1 VPSLQSRVLR
11 PLLNLRKRLINWEA
25 PVERFRAMIAHS
37 DRFFMPSKEVE
48 VQPVVTDGV
57 PGEWLIPPDASPR
70 SVILYLHGG
79 GWTLGWSRV
88 HRRMVAHLCRAAA
101 CRALVADYRLAP
113 EHPFPAALEDC
124 LTAYRW
130 LLKNGTDSG
139 DIVIAGDSAGGN
151 LTLATLLSLR
161 DAAEPLPAA
170 AVCIS
175 PMTDLLGT
183 GASFRTN
190 KDPVVTA
197 EFALMMARHYA
208 GSHDKRSPLLSPYYG
223 DLRGLPPLLIHVG
236 GDEILLSDAE
246 GFADKA
252 RAAGVDVRLIVW
264 PGMWHVWH
272 LLPSLPEA
280 RQAIEAIGGFIRERL
295 APASIP

>member
-1 VPSLQSRVLR
+1 
-11 PLLNLRKRLINWEA
+11 
-25 PVERFRAMIAHS
+25 
-37 DRFFMPSKEVE
+37 
-48 VQPVVTDGV
+48 
-57 PGEWLIPPDASPR
+57 
-70 SVILYLHGG
+70 VILYLHGG
-79 GWTLGWSRV
+79 GWTLGWSGV
-88 HRRMVAHLCRAAA
+88 HRRLVAYLCRAAA

-113 EHPFPAALEDC
+113 EYPFPAALEDC
-124 LTAYRW
+124 LTVYRW
-130 LLKNGTDSG
+130 LLKSGTAPG

-170 AVCIS
+170 AVCVS

-208 GSHDKRSPLLSPYYG
+208 GAQDPRSPLISPFYAELY
-223 DLRGLPPLLIHVG
+223 GLPPLLIHVG

-252 RAAGVDVRLIVW
+252 RAAGVDVRLVVW
-264 PGMWHVWH
+264 PRMWHVWH

-280 RQAIEAIGGFIRERL
+280 RQAIEAIGGFIRERVT
-295 APASIP
+295 PASIA

>member
-1 VPSLQSRVLR
+1 MPSLQSRAIRL
-11 PLLNLRKRLINWEA
+11 LLNVRKRFIDWEA
-25 PVERFRAMIAHS
+25 PVERFRAMMERSEPHFRPPKDVA
-37 DRFFMPSKEVE
+37 VE
-48 VQPVVTDGV
+48 PVHMDGI

-79 GWTLGWSRV
+79 GWTLGWGNV

-101 CRALVADYRLAP
+101 SRALVVDYRLAP

-124 LTAYRW
+124 LAGYRW
-130 LLKNGTDSG
+130 LLKHGTAPG

-161 DAAEPLPAA
+161 DAGEPLPAA
-170 AVCIS
+170 AVCIG
-175 PMTDLLGT
+175 PMTDLLGS
-183 GASFRTN
+183 GESFRTN
-190 KDPVVTA
+190 NDATVTA

-208 GSHDKRSPLLSPYYG
+208 GTNDPRSPLVSPYYG
-223 DLRGLPPLLIHVG
+223 DLHGLPPLLIDVG
-236 GDEILLSDAE
+236 GDEILLSDATR
-246 GFADKA
+246 FAEKA
-252 RAAGVDVRLIVW
+252 RAAGVDVRLVVW

-272 LLPSLPEA
+272 GLAPWLPEA

-295 APASIP
+295 GTGSG